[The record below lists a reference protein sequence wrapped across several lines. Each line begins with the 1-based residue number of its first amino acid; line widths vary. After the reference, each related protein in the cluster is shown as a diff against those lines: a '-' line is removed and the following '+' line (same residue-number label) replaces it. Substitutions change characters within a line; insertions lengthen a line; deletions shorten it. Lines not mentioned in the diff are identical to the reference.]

1 MNSAIGPKLPLNLDK
16 KDGFIMIDN
25 YVDEVKQNLKTLFLT
40 APGERVYIPDFGIG
54 MRNYLFKNRTTS
66 LDGDIKARIKQQID
80 TYMPFISIID
90 VQVWDSPDVEN
101 LLYLKFEYFIVPLNL
116 QDQITLSFIE

>member
-54 MRNYLFKNRTTS
+54 MRNYLFENRTTS

>member
-16 KDGFIMIDN
+16 KDGFTMIDN

-40 APGERVYIPDFGIG
+40 TPGERVYIPDFGIG
-54 MRNYLFKNRTTS
+54 MRNYLFENRTTS
-66 LDGDIKARIKQQID
+66 LDSDIKARIKQQID
-80 TYMPFISIID
+80 AYMPFISIID
-90 VQVWDSPDVEN
+90 VQVWDSPDIEN

>member
-54 MRNYLFKNRTTS
+54 MRNYLFENRTTS
-66 LDGDIKARIKQQID
+66 LDSDIKARIKQQID

>member
-16 KDGFIMIDN
+16 KDGFLMIDN

-54 MRNYLFKNRTTS
+54 MRNYLFENRTAN
-66 LDGDIKARIKQQID
+66 LDSEIKSRIKQQID
-80 TYMPFISIID
+80 AYMPFVSIID
-90 VQVWDSPDVEN
+90 VQVWDSPDIEN

>member
-16 KDGFIMIDN
+16 KDGFTMIDN

-40 APGERVYIPDFGIG
+40 TPGERVYIPDFGIG
-54 MRNYLFKNRTTS
+54 MRNYLFENRTTS
-66 LDGDIKARIKQQID
+66 LDSDIKARIKQQID
-80 TYMPFISIID
+80 AYMPFISIID
-90 VQVWDSPDVEN
+90 VQIWDSPDIEN